1 MIKKTTLLLII
12 VLLHGTFTLHAQF
25 VHPGG
30 THTLADL
37 DRMKAKVTAKE
48 KPWIDGWNTMISN
61 SKAQNTYVAKP
72 TASISGADGV
82 RQQAARD
89 ACAAYFNTLR
99 WYVTGDASY
108 ADCAVRILNAW
119 STSINTVVTGEL
131 FQLPIYPMV
140 QAGELLRIY
149 PGWAA
154 SDFSRFKNM
163 CLNYFYPACQSFRN
177 SCGTWPGWDGPAN
190 TDMLAIAVLCD
201 DSVKYKD
208 AINYYKTGAGG
219 GGFYN
224 TFCQPSG
231 QVSEMGRDQPHAE
244 IGPGF
249 AAQFCQIA
257 WNQGTDLFS
266 FADNRLLA
274 GFEYFSKFNLNH
286 PVVWVPYNDCNN
298 HNFMYLSQNGAG
310 TISHSPDYELVYHHY
325 VDIKGMKAPYTRAMI
340 NLRGIIGQNTNDDY
354 IGYYGLT
361 YAKLDT
367 TTLYTP
373 KPIPAAPT
381 NLKATAGSSLVNL
394 EWTGPSGDVA
404 NGYTVYR
411 STSLNG
417 TYTTIATW
425 TGNTFTRY
433 EDASVN
439 NGTTY
444 YYKVAANNQSG
455 VSGKSNTVL
464 ATPVASTSTL
474 PVDWNWKDIGTVA
487 VTGSATYANIG
498 DRTFSLIGSGTDVGG
513 TADSHGYIYTS
524 ANGDFTL
531 TARLKNTMQNPDY
544 AKIKI
549 GLIVRETLSAN
560 SRKFVLNLGDVQQRY
575 LWFSYRTTTS
585 GGTSWTQGNSHT
597 WVPVWMR
604 LKRVGNTFTGYQSS
618 DGVTWFQV
626 GSATGSLSTATFAG
640 FFVCGGTTATDFTA
654 SAVFDRVTLTGGGK
668 TVAVAPAN
676 VSGSAANSGRINLQ
690 WTASASAL
698 NYEIKRS
705 TSVTGPFECIA
716 PVYGGTAFS
725 DSGLVA
731 NTSYTYS
738 IKAVNF
744 TGNSPDSSV
753 VTVQTPGLN
762 VPNAPTGL
770 KTICGNLSAEL
781 AWNNTDETTGY
792 YVKRA
797 SSASGPYTTLATV
810 STLTYSDKAVTV
822 NSTYYYKVCGY
833 NSMGEGLSSEPISLT
848 VIAPAKLTG
857 TSIGTAGSYNNNS
870 ATTKDA
876 ALDGNL
882 GTYFDSTVGTGA
894 WVGWDLGETQRAT
907 VAKVRFA
914 PRSGYPGRMTGGQFQ
929 GANSADFS
937 DATTL
942 YTVVGS
948 PSTGSLTEK
957 EAFSFKEFRYLRYLC
972 PTDGWGNVAEVEFW
986 GRKFTLPVA
995 LTNPS
1000 QDETCS
1006 LWLNPVSKAL
1016 HLSLPATNSE
1026 INVRILDI
1034 QGRSIRSKTLSPAE
1048 PTIDVNALPQGLYVL
1063 MIQSGSKNWVRK
1075 FVR

>member
-1 MIKKTTLLLII
+1 MIKKAITFLVLL
-12 VLLHGTFTLHAQF
+12 LLHGTFTLHAQF

-30 THTLADL
+30 AHTLADL
-37 DRMKAKVTAKE
+37 DRMKAKVLAKE
-48 KPWIDGWNTMISN
+48 KPWIDGWNSMISN
-61 SKAQNTYVAKP
+61 SKAQNTYVAK
-72 TASISGADGV
+72 TSASISGADGV

-99 WYVTGDASY
+99 WYITGDVSY
-108 ADCAVRILNAW
+108 ANCAVRILNAW
-119 STSINTVVTGEL
+119 SSSINTVVTGEL
-131 FQLPIYPMV
+131 FQLPIFPMV

-154 SDFSRFKNM
+154 NDFSRFKNM
-163 CLNYFYPACQSFRN
+163 CLNYFYPACLSFRN
-177 SCGTWPGWDGPAN
+177 YCGTWPGWDGPAN

-201 DSVKYKD
+201 DSVKYQD
-208 AINYYKTGAGG
+208 AINYYKTGVGG

-231 QVSEMGRDQPHAE
+231 QISEMGRDQPHAE

-298 HNFMYLSQNGAG
+298 HNFLYLSQNDAG

-325 VDIKGMKAPYTRAMI
+325 VDIKGMQAPYTRAMI
-340 NLRGIIGQNTNDDY
+340 NLRGIINQTTHDDY
-354 IGYYGLT
+354 LGYYGLT
-361 YAKLDT
+361 YALSDT
-367 TTLYTP
+367 TTLYTAR
-373 KPIPAAPT
+373 PIPSAPT
-381 NLKATAGSSLVNL
+381 NLKATAGSSLVSL

-404 NGYTVYR
+404 NGYTVSR

-425 TGNTFTRY
+425 SDNTFTRY

-444 YYKVAANNQSG
+444 YYKVAAKNQSG
-455 VSGKSNTVL
+455 VGGTSNTAK
-464 ATPVASTSTL
+464 ATPVASTSSM
-474 PVDWNWKDIGTVA
+474 PSDWNWKDIGTVA
-487 VTGSATYANIG
+487 VTGSATYANVG
-498 DRTFSLIGSGTDVGG
+498 DRTFSLVGSGTDVGG
-513 TADSHGYIYTS
+513 SVDSHGYIYTS

-531 TARLKNTMQNPDY
+531 TARLKYTMQNPDY
-544 AKIKI
+544 SKIKI

-560 SRKFVLNLGDVQQRY
+560 ARKFVLNLGDVQQRY
-575 LWFSYRTTTS
+575 LWFSYRTTN
-585 GGTSWTQGNSHT
+585 GGSTSWVQGDSHT

-618 DGVTWFQV
+618 DGITWFSV
-626 GSATGSLSTATFAG
+626 GSATGSLPASTYAG
-640 FFVCGGTTATDFTA
+640 MFVCGGTSATDFTA

-668 TVAVAPAN
+668 TVATAPINA
-676 VSGSAANSGRINLQ
+676 SGTAVNSGRINLQ
-690 WTASASAL
+690 WTASTAAL

-705 TSVTGPFECIA
+705 TSANGPFESIA
-716 PVYGGTAFS
+716 PVFEGTTFS

-731 NTSYTYS
+731 NTAYTYV
-738 IKAVNF
+738 IKSVNF
-744 TGNSPDSSV
+744 TGPSPDSAIV
-753 VTVQTPGLN
+753 NVQTPGLN
-762 VPNAPTGL
+762 VPVAPTGL
-770 KTICGNLSAEL
+770 KAVSGNLSAEL
-781 AWNNTDETTGY
+781 TWNNTDEATGY

-797 SSASGPYTTLATV
+797 TSAEGPYTLLATV
-810 STLTYSDKAVTV
+810 GTLTYSDKALTA
-822 NSTYYYKVCGY
+822 NSTYFYKVIGY
-833 NSMGEGLSSEPISLT
+833 NGMGEGASSEPVALT

-857 TSIGTAGSYNNNS
+857 TAIGTPGSYNNNA
-870 ATTKDA
+870 ATTKSA

-882 GTYFDSTVGTGA
+882 GTYFDATVGTGA
-894 WVGWDLGETQRAT
+894 WVGWDLGETQRAN

-914 PRSGYPGRMTGGQFQ
+914 PRSGYPGRMTGGMFQ
-929 GANSADFS
+929 GANNADFS

-948 PSTGSLTEK
+948 PTVGSLTEK
-957 EAFSFKEFRYLRYLC
+957 EAFNFKEFRYLRYLS
-972 PTDGWGNVAEVEFW
+972 PADGWGNVAEVEFW

-995 LTNPS
+995 LSNPS
-1000 QDETCS
+1000 QDETCE
-1006 LWLNPVSKAL
+1006 LWQNPASNIL
-1016 HLSLPATNSE
+1016 HLTLPATNSV
-1026 INVRILDI
+1026 INIRILDL
-1034 QGRSIRSKTLSPAE
+1034 QGRSLLTKTLLSAE
-1048 PTIDVNALPQGLYVL
+1048 PILDVNTLPKGLYVL
-1063 MIQSGSKNWVRK
+1063 MIQSGTNNWVRK